1 MAVPFRSE
9 DWIDALERLAG
20 QARLEAFRAEDP
32 LEVRRHVRRAKA
44 YEARLA
50 DIRKLDSERGSCV

>member
-9 DWIDALERLAG
+9 DWIDALERLAAT
-20 QARLEAFRAEDP
+20 ARLEAFRAEDP
-32 LEVRRHVRRAKA
+32 LDVRRHVRRAKA

-50 DIRKLDSERGSCV
+50 DIRKLDAERGSCV

>member
-20 QARLEAFRAEDP
+20 TARTEAVLAEDP
-32 LEVRRHVRRAKA
+32 LEKRKHARRARA
-44 YEARLA
+44 YEVRLA
-50 DIRKLDSERGSCV
+50 DIRKLDAERGAVR